1 MRFLFW
7 NVSPLATP
15 RLVAEAAH
23 ELDADIILLAEA
35 DFDEELNQE
44 LNARGERVF
53 WFPPPLPEARLRL
66 HTRLPPGAVEP
77 LAEKNWLAA
86 YRVTPPVGCDLLLVG
101 AHFGSK
107 LYLDQNAQA
116 TLSPR
121 IREAIDEWELRVGHH
136 RTVVTGD
143 FNMNP
148 FENGVMGSEGLHAV
162 MTRADARRRA
172 RQVSGMQ
179 RLFFYNP
186 MWRHFGEREG
196 APPGTYR
203 YNGSGPLEFF
213 WNIFDQVVVR
223 PELLDY
229 FDDTSVRV
237 VTRLDG
243 RSLAT
248 RSGHPN
254 RQTAS
259 DHFPLVFGNY
269 SRTSSSQWLRIL
281 GPI

>member
-7 NVSPLATP
+7 NVGPRTAP

-23 ELDADIILLAEA
+23 ELDADIVLLAEA
-35 DFDEELNQE
+35 DFDEDLNQE
-44 LNARGERVF
+44 LNASGERVF
-53 WFPPPLPEARLRL
+53 WFPPPLPGSRLRL
-66 HTRLPPGAVEP
+66 HTRLPLGAVEP
-77 LAEKNWLAA
+77 FAEKHWLAA
-86 YRVTPPVGCDLLLVG
+86 YRVIPPIGLDLLLVG
-101 AHFGSK
+101 VHFGSK
-107 LYLDQNAQA
+107 LRLDQRAQA
-116 TLSPR
+116 AFSPR
-121 IREAIDEWELRVGHH
+121 IREAIDEWELRIRHH

-148 FENGVMGSEGLHAV
+148 FEDGVMGSEGLHAV
-162 MTRADARRRA
+162 MTRVDARRRS
-172 RQVSGMQ
+172 RQVSGT
-179 RLFFYNP
+179 RRRFFYNP

-203 YNGSGPLEFF
+203 DNGSGPITFF

-248 RSGHPN
+248 RTGRPN
-254 RQTAS
+254 RKTAS
-259 DHFPLVFGNY
+259 DHFPIVFEIVPERAVVNG
-269 SRTSSSQWLRIL
+269 
-281 GPI
+281 